1 MLIAESAAMMA
12 GETAMI
18 SIAIYIGMFVWG
30 MKTERLSPKPFGIIL
45 ALVTIQMAVTFL
57 ILGGPDALRS
67 GLISPAQLFT
77 MFGAEWLVET
87 IVFLIGHGIYRLRN
101 RSQENQDNVT
111 DTFS

>member
-1 MLIAESAAMMA
+1 
-12 GETAMI
+12 MI
-18 SIAIYIGMFVWG
+18 LIAIYIGLFVWG
-30 MKTERLSPKPFGIIL
+30 MKTERLGPKPFGIIS

-57 ILGGPDALRS
+57 ILGGPDALKS
-67 GLISPAQLFT
+67 GLISPVQLLT

-101 RSQENQDNVT
+101 RRQEKHDNVT